1 MLKKF
6 IVLASFMAFVMLAV
20 AATTWVKQETYAE
33 NSTTTQETCGPA
45 EHLVPS
51 NHTGVQICASDKE
64 GSTEYTTPKHP
75 TLNPNP

>member
-1 MLKKF
+1 MINNKL
-6 IVLASFMAFVMLAV
+6 VLASVVAFVILAV

-33 NSTTTQETCGPA
+33 NNTATQETCGPG
-45 EHLVPS
+45 EHVVPS